1 MLKPSNSVVV
11 DGFAGVPR
19 FTGRLLR
26 WVFGRI
32 RKWLRTLSNWV
43 LLANGEFPAIQILE
57 TSRLEE
63 TSHNLVPVHMAP
75 MAWLLAGIADQTGCL
90 ILLIP

>member
-1 MLKPSNSVVV
+1 MDLPGFPALPGDFRTGFL
-11 DGFAGVPR
+11 DGY
-19 FTGRLLR
+19 
-26 WVFGRI
+26 
-32 RKWLRTLSNWV
+32 
-43 LLANGEFPAIQILE
+43 ANGSARLAFSYELGGCLLVNGELPAIQILE

-63 TSHNLVPVHMAP
+63 TPRNLVPVHTAP

>member
-1 MLKPSNSVVV
+1 MDLPGFPALPGGFCAGFL
-11 DGFAGVPR
+11 DGYANGSA
-19 FTGRLLR
+19 RLAIGCFL
-26 WVFGRI
+26 V
-32 RKWLRTLSNWV
+32 
-43 LLANGEFPAIQILE
+43 NGEFPAIQILE